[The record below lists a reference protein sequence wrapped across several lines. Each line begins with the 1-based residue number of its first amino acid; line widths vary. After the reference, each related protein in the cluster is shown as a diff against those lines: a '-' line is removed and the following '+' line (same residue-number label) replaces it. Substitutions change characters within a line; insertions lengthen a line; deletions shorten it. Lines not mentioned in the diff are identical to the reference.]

1 LKPGDALDHLGRVG
15 CVIPNLFDAA
25 RNVELTLEKHDTSF
39 CRPDLRLR
47 RRACA
52 RAKRLGTG
60 DIARAHRLRFMK
72 ANPLAGFLESVEVRM
87 IRPSRVALRTDSGPI
102 NGLMQSIQDK
112 GLLEPIIVRPLD
124 AGFEVVAGMRRYEAC
139 KKLGWRRLP
148 AHVVELDDREAF
160 EVSLLENIQRETL
173 NPIEEARA
181 FREYVEEFGYGGETE
196 LARRIGKSQEYV
208 SRRIGLL
215 SLPQRVQDEIMR
227 RRIPPS
233 VAQELTLLN
242 DDDAEEMAEEISS
255 EGLSLREV
263 RRIIHRR
270 QSKTAPSDPE
280 LLASDPEVV
289 ERRVRRISR
298 ELNIAVASLG
308 GAVVRLGEVAEG
320 LEDEW
325 LVRDSIFVCRDNIR
339 EQIDSLTKLRRKIER
354 AQETS
359 PSRLTLIH

>member
-1 LKPGDALDHLGRVG
+1 
-15 CVIPNLFDAA
+15 
-25 RNVELTLEKHDTSF
+25 
-39 CRPDLRLR
+39 
-47 RRACA
+47 
-52 RAKRLGTG
+52 
-60 DIARAHRLRFMK
+60 
-72 ANPLAGFLESVEVRM
+72 M
-87 IRPSRVALRTDSGPI
+87 IRPPRLVLRTDNGPI
-102 NGLMQSIQDK
+102 KGLMLSIRDK
-112 GLLEPIIVRPLD
+112 GLLEPIIVRPAED
-124 AGFEVVAGMRRYEAC
+124 GFEVVAGMRRFEAC

-181 FREYVEEFGYGGETE
+181 FRNYVEEFGYGGETE

-227 RRIPPS
+227 RRIAPS
-233 VAQELTLLN
+233 VAQELTMLT
-242 DDDAEEMAEEISS
+242 DDDAEEMAEEIGS

-263 RRIIHRR
+263 RRIIRRR
-270 QSKTAPSDPE
+270 QARE
-280 LLASDPEVV
+280 RGASDPSFLEGDPEAT

-308 GAVVRLGEVAEG
+308 GAVVRLGEVADG

-339 EQIDSLTKLRRKIER
+339 EQMDSLTKLRRKIER
-354 AQETS
+354 AQETN
-359 PSRLTLIH
+359 PSRLALIG

>member
-1 LKPGDALDHLGRVG
+1 
-15 CVIPNLFDAA
+15 
-25 RNVELTLEKHDTSF
+25 
-39 CRPDLRLR
+39 
-47 RRACA
+47 
-52 RAKRLGTG
+52 
-60 DIARAHRLRFMK
+60 MK

-87 IRPSRVALRTDSGPI
+87 IRPPRVVLRTDSGPI
-102 NGLMQSIQDK
+102 NGLMRSIRDK
-112 GLLEPIIVRPLD
+112 GLLEPIIVRPAED
-124 AGFEVVAGMRRYEAC
+124 GFEVVAGMRRYEAC

-148 AHVVELDDREAF
+148 AHVVELDDREAL

-181 FREYVEEFGYGGETE
+181 FRNYVEEFGYGGETE

-215 SLPQRVQDEIMR
+215 SLPQGVQDQIMR
-227 RRIPPS
+227 RRIAPS
-233 VAQELTLLN
+233 VAQELTMLN
-242 DDDAEEMAEEISS
+242 DNDAEEMAEEIGS

-263 RRIIHRR
+263 RKIIRKR
-270 QSKTAPSDPE
+270 QMIERAASEHDF
-280 LLASDPEVV
+280 LVSDPEVT

-339 EQIDSLTKLRRKIER
+339 EQIENLTKLRRKIER
-354 AQETS
+354 AEETN
-359 PSRLTLIH
+359 PSRLALIG

>member
-1 LKPGDALDHLGRVG
+1 
-15 CVIPNLFDAA
+15 
-25 RNVELTLEKHDTSF
+25 
-39 CRPDLRLR
+39 
-47 RRACA
+47 
-52 RAKRLGTG
+52 
-60 DIARAHRLRFMK
+60 MK

-87 IRPSRVALRTDSGPI
+87 IRPPRVVLRSDNGPI
-102 NGLMQSIQDK
+102 KGLMLSIRDK
-112 GLLEPIIVRPLD
+112 GLLEPIIVRP
-124 AGFEVVAGMRRYEAC
+124 AENGFEVVAGMRRFEAC

-181 FREYVEEFGYGGETE
+181 FRNYVEEFGYGGETE

-227 RRIPPS
+227 RRIAPS
-233 VAQELTLLN
+233 VAQELTMLN
-242 DDDAEEMAEEISS
+242 DDDAEEMAEEIGS

-263 RRIIHRR
+263 RRIIRR
-270 QSKTAPSDPE
+270 KQAGERSASEQSF
-280 LLASDPEVV
+280 LLGDNEAT

-308 GAVVRLGEVAEG
+308 GAVVRLGEVADG

-354 AQETS
+354 VQETN
-359 PSRLTLIH
+359 PSRLALIG

>member
-1 LKPGDALDHLGRVG
+1 
-15 CVIPNLFDAA
+15 
-25 RNVELTLEKHDTSF
+25 
-39 CRPDLRLR
+39 
-47 RRACA
+47 
-52 RAKRLGTG
+52 
-60 DIARAHRLRFMK
+60 MK

-87 IRPSRVALRTDSGPI
+87 IRPPRVTLRTDSGPI
-102 NGLMQSIQDK
+102 KGLMLSIQDK
-112 GLLEPIIVRPLD
+112 GLLEPIIVRPAED
-124 AGFEVVAGMRRYEAC
+124 GFEVVAGMRRYEAC

-181 FREYVEEFGYGGETE
+181 FRNYVEEFGYGGETE

-208 SRRIGLL
+208 SKRIGLL

-227 RRIPPS
+227 RRIAPS
-233 VAQELTLLN
+233 VAQELTMLN
-242 DDDAEEMAEEISS
+242 DDDAEEMAEEIGS

-263 RRIIHRR
+263 RRIIRRR
-270 QSKTAPSDPE
+270 QARERTASGPGF
-280 LLASDPEVV
+280 LAGDSEAT

-308 GAVVRLGEVAEG
+308 GAVVRLGEVADG

-325 LVRDSIFVCRDNIR
+325 LVRDSIFVCRDSIR

-354 AQETS
+354 AQETN
-359 PSRLTLIH
+359 PSRLALLG

>member
-1 LKPGDALDHLGRVG
+1 
-15 CVIPNLFDAA
+15 
-25 RNVELTLEKHDTSF
+25 
-39 CRPDLRLR
+39 
-47 RRACA
+47 
-52 RAKRLGTG
+52 
-60 DIARAHRLRFMK
+60 
-72 ANPLAGFLESVEVRM
+72 M
-87 IRPSRVALRTDSGPI
+87 IRPPRMALRKDSGPI
-102 NGLMQSIQDK
+102 KGLMLSIQDK
-112 GLLEPIIVRPLD
+112 GLLEPIIVRPVED
-124 AGFEVVAGMRRYEAC
+124 DFEIVAGMRRFEAC

-181 FREYVEEFGYGGETE
+181 FRNYVEEFGYGGETE

-215 SLPQRVQDEIMR
+215 SLPGRVQDQIMR
-227 RRIPPS
+227 RRIAPS
-233 VAQELTLLN
+233 VAQELTMLS
-242 DDDAEEMAEEISS
+242 DDDAEEMADEISD

-263 RRIIHRR
+263 RKIIRRR
-270 QSKTAPSDPE
+270 QGRGGVTQQAGFVSPDSEA
-280 LLASDPEVV
+280 A

-325 LVRDSIFVCRDNIR
+325 LVRDSIFVCRDGIR
-339 EQIDSLTKLRRKIER
+339 EQIDNLTKLRRKIER
-354 AQETS
+354 AQETN
-359 PSRLTLIH
+359 PSRLALIH

>member
-1 LKPGDALDHLGRVG
+1 
-15 CVIPNLFDAA
+15 
-25 RNVELTLEKHDTSF
+25 
-39 CRPDLRLR
+39 
-47 RRACA
+47 
-52 RAKRLGTG
+52 
-60 DIARAHRLRFMK
+60 MK

-87 IRPSRVALRTDSGPI
+87 IRPPRVMLRTDSGPI
-102 NGLMQSIQDK
+102 KGLMLSIRDK
-112 GLLEPIIVRPLD
+112 GLLEPIIVRPAED
-124 AGFEVVAGMRRYEAC
+124 GFEVVAGMRRFEAC

-181 FREYVEEFGYGGETE
+181 FRNYVEEFGYGGETE

-227 RRIPPS
+227 RRIAPS
-233 VAQELTLLN
+233 VAQELTMLN
-242 DDDAEEMAEEISS
+242 DDDAEEMAEEIGS

-263 RRIIHRR
+263 RRIIRR
-270 QSKTAPSDPE
+270 KQARERYTSGPGFLLGDPE
-280 LLASDPEVV
+280 ATD
-289 ERRVRRISR
+289 RRVRRISR

-308 GAVVRLGEVAEG
+308 GAVVRLGEVADG

-325 LVRDSIFVCRDNIR
+325 LVRDSIFVCRDSIR
-339 EQIDSLTKLRRKIER
+339 DQIDSLTKLRRKIER
-354 AQETS
+354 AQETN
-359 PSRLTLIH
+359 PSRLALLG

>member
-1 LKPGDALDHLGRVG
+1 
-15 CVIPNLFDAA
+15 
-25 RNVELTLEKHDTSF
+25 
-39 CRPDLRLR
+39 
-47 RRACA
+47 
-52 RAKRLGTG
+52 
-60 DIARAHRLRFMK
+60 MK
-72 ANPLAGFLESVEVRM
+72 ANPLAGFLESIEVRM
-87 IRPSRVALRTDSGPI
+87 IRPSRVALRKDNGPLA
-102 NGLMQSIQDK
+102 GLMLSIQDK
-112 GLLEPIIVRPLD
+112 GLLEPIIVRP
-124 AGFEVVAGMRRYEAC
+124 AEGGFEVVAGMRRYEAC
-139 KKLGWRRLP
+139 RKLGWRRMP

-181 FREYVEEFGYGGETE
+181 FRDYVEEFGYGGETE

-208 SRRIGLL
+208 SKRIGLL
-215 SLPQRVQDEIMR
+215 ALPQRVQEEIMR
-227 RRIPPS
+227 RRIAPS
-233 VAQELTLLN
+233 VAQELTMLN
-242 DDDAEEMAEEISS
+242 DDDAEEMAEEIGT

-263 RRIIHRR
+263 RKIIRRR
-270 QSKTAPSDPE
+270 QSRRDATTGLGFLENDPE
-280 LLASDPEVV
+280 AV

-308 GAVVRLGEVAEG
+308 GTVVRLGEVAEG